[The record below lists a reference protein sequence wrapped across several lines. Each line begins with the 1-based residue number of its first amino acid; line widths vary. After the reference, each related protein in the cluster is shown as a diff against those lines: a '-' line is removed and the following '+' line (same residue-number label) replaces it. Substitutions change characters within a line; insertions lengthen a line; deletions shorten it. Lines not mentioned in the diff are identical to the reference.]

1 MGMSSGLVSCTKD
14 SDCYGNY
21 WAEGAT
27 DALKSNVCCFAYRI
41 SKIDD
46 DNAGYK
52 LMDTAAKAVVASAT
66 ASGPVTLNKV
76 GYVS

>member
-1 MGMSSGLVSCTKD
+1 MGATGLITCTKD
-14 SDCYGNY
+14 ADCYGNY

-27 DALKSNVCCFAYRI
+27 DAFKSNTCCFANRI
-41 SKIDD
+41 SKIDEA
-46 DNAGYK
+46 NAGYK
-52 LMDTAAKAVVASAT
+52 LLVTAAAAVTASAT